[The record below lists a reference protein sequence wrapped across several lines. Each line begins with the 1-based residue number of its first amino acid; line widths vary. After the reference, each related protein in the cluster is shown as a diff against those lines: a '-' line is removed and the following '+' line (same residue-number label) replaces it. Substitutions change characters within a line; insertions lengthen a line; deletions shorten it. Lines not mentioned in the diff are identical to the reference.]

1 MILMNALPPSGQVRL
16 ESWTPAAAVGLT
28 CTDCH
33 PERRDTASEVWPD
46 NGNEEACREVYDDS
60 ADEPFTG
67 LDSSSASATA

>member
-1 MILMNALPPSGQVRL
+1 MNALPRSGQARL

-33 PERRDTASEVWPD
+33 PERRDTDSEVWPD

-60 ADEPFTG
+60 ADEPSTG
-67 LDSSSASATA
+67 LDSSSAPATA